1 MRKQLYAVVLVNLTP
16 HLFLVS
22 YRWPSLIWKYP
33 AIHCNGAH
41 VITFLLCSWRPW
53 VLWLDARP
61 KVISAKASKLQ
72 MMEMKLMLT
81 WHGHGHWVS
90 QDWENQS
97 CLSFL
102 KQSSVWSLLIIHF
115 NSCRKYRE
123 KAGSPKAVSPRA
135 FRKQD
140 HFRWKLYENK
150 MAFIESSTK
159 AGWLSLKALWKQ
171 EGFRW
176 KLYEWRMAFF
186 ESSTKEGWLSL
197 KALRKQDG
205 FRWEVYESRMA
216 FVESSRKAGWL
227 SLKAQ
232 RKKDGFR
239 WELYERRMAFVESP
253 VKAFQKARK

>member
-33 AIHCNGAH
+33 AIHCNNGAH

-81 WHGHGHWVS
+81 WIWT
-90 QDWENQS
+90 WNQS

-102 KQSSVWSLLIIHF
+102 KQSSAWSLLIIHF

-140 HFRWKLYENK
+140 HFCWKFYESRMAFIEGSTKARWLLLNDRQKQDGFRWKLYESR
-150 MAFIESSTK
+150 MVFVERSTK
-159 AGWLSLKALWKQ
+159 AGWLSLKAL
-171 EGFRW
+171 
-176 KLYEWRMAFF
+176 
-186 ESSTKEGWLSL
+186 
-197 KALRKQDG
+197 RK
-205 FRWEVYESRMA
+205 
-216 FVESSRKAGWL
+216 
-227 SLKAQ
+227 
-232 RKKDGFR
+232 
-239 WELYERRMAFVESP
+239 
-253 VKAFQKARK
+253 